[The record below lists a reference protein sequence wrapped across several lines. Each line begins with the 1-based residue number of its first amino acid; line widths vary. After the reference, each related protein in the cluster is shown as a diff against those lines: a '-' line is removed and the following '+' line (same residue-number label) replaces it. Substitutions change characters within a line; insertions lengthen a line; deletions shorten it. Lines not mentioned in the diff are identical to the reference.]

1 MHVETKESLATDRLS
16 LTSSLRMMS
25 VASADTPS
33 NSGKSKPKR
42 PRITLP
48 SDSASSSPMN
58 GDSPDSLPH
67 NRYVFAARRTSRA
80 RYMLLAVGPYVRP
93 TLRLSHAGILWK
105 RLNDHRVIHAA
116 WLLRDSS
123 FTTPKIWAN
132 SPPVRSS
139 PNAHTIAKIC
149 DFSTNVSIHLR
160 NVTGYGQSYS
170 FSTGSE
176 DRHRAK
182 TCRAE
187 PRPPAVERIHYVA
200 L

>member
-1 MHVETKESLATDRLS
+1 
-16 LTSSLRMMS
+16 MS
-25 VASADTPS
+25 VASAETPS

-48 SDSASSSPMN
+48 SVSASSSPMN
-58 GDSPDSLPH
+58 GDRPDSLPH
-67 NRYVFAARRTSRA
+67 NGYVFCRA
-80 RYMLLAVGPYVRP
+80 THLESAVYAISCRSV
-93 TLRLSHAGILWK
+93 WK
-105 RLNDHRVIHAA
+105 RLNDYRVIHAA

-123 FTTPKIWAN
+123 FTTPKILAN

-139 PNAHTIAKIC
+139 PNAHAIAKIC
-149 DFSTNVSIHLR
+149 DFSTNVSVHLG

-170 FSTGSE
+170 FSTGSK

-187 PRPPAVERIHYVA
+187 PRPPAVERIQASEGYGCAWPVLLSCVTH
-200 L
+200 